1 MSETK
6 RDLRS
11 PTVPIIAGFTVTL
24 VTIAFFSAYTMRQI
38 GSLRDLQTR
47 TVDRNRKDSLQ
58 LLRIQN
64 NLHSLELAMRDILD
78 GDEPY
83 PLAAWKG
90 QFDRTRADLDDA
102 LQIESRLGPALRD
115 PERQYQFTVALN
127 QFWLSAGKAFEM
139 SAARQEEQA
148 RSLVRHSL
156 QSQQASL
163 NATVARLLVQNN
175 EADEE
180 VTAQIHAIYGKVWRH
195 VYVFMIAMLLATLLT
210 GLLLVRSNRALFN
223 RLAAL
228 SEQRSVLARRLITT
242 QEEVLRSVAREL
254 HDEFGQILTAIGT
267 LLSRAVR
274 REQSQTTRRDLEE
287 IRDIAQTSL
296 EKTRDLSRALR
307 PSILD
312 ESGIE
317 TALEA
322 YLPTFERR
330 TGIRVAYEK
339 TGSSGAV
346 ADGVAIHVYRVLQE
360 SLGNIARHSKSHF
373 AWVRVM
379 FDAGRLRLE
388 VEDHGIG
395 LPPETLP
402 GVRGIGLVGMRERA
416 ELAHGTIEFLRP
428 RQGGT
433 LVRMEVPLG

>member
-1 MSETK
+1 MSEMK

-11 PTVPIIAGFTVTL
+11 PTAPLIAGFTVTL
-24 VTIAFFSAYTMRQI
+24 VTIALFSTYTMHQMR
-38 GSLRDLQTR
+38 SLRDLQTR

-64 NLHSLELAMRDILD
+64 DLHSLELAMLDILD

-90 QFDRTRADLDDA
+90 QFDRTRADLEDA

-127 QFWLSAGKAFEM
+127 QFWLSVGKVFEM
-139 SAARQEEQA
+139 SPSRQQKQA
-148 RSLVRHSL
+148 SNLVRHSL
-156 QSQQASL
+156 QPQQASL

-180 VTAQIHAIYGKVWRH
+180 VTARIHAIYASVWRH
-195 VYVFMIAMLLATLLT
+195 VYIFMIAMLLATLLT
-210 GLLLVRSNRALFN
+210 GLLLVGSNRTLFKG
-223 RLAAL
+223 LAAL
-228 SEQRSVLARRLITT
+228 SEQRSVLARRLIAT

-254 HDEFGQILTAIGT
+254 HDEFGQILTATGA
-267 LLSRAVR
+267 LLLRAVR

-287 IRDIAQTSL
+287 IRDITQTSL
-296 EKTRDLSRALR
+296 EKIRDLSRALR

-317 TALEA
+317 PALEA
-322 YLPTFERR
+322 YLPTYERL
-330 TGIRVAYEK
+330 TGIRVSYEK
-339 TGSSGAV
+339 TGSSAGV
-346 ADGVAIHVYRVLQE
+346 AGSVAIHIYRVLQE
-360 SLGNIARHSKSHF
+360 ALGNIARHSKSQF
-373 AWVRVM
+373 AWVRLM
-379 FDAGRLRLE
+379 FSASHLRLE
-388 VEDHGIG
+388 VEDRGIG
-395 LPPETLP
+395 LPPGTFSGAR
-402 GVRGIGLVGMRERA
+402 GVGLVGMRERA
-416 ELAHGTIEFLRP
+416 ELVHGTIEFLRP
-428 RQGGT
+428 TQGGT